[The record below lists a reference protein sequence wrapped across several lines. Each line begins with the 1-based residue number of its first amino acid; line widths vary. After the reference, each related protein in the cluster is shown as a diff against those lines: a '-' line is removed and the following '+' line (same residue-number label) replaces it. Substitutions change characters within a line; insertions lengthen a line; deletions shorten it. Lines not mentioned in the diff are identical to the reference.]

1 MTKAVFCIA
10 QNLEQTESIVNRLEG
25 RLVFQTMIYRCCFP
39 TNPPPRILRMK
50 STPKRRKGLLL
61 VGQWV

>member
-1 MTKAVFCIA
+1 MSKAVFCIA
-10 QNLEQTESIVNRLEG
+10 QSTEQAESIVNDLNAAG
-25 RLVFQTMIYRCCFP
+25 FPTVTYQFCFP

-50 STPKRRKGLLL
+50 STPNLRKGLLL